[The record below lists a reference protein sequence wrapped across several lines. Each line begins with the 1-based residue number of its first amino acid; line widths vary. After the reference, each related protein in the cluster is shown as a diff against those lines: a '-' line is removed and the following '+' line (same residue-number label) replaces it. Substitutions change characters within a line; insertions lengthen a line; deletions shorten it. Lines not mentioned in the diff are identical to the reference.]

1 MKRLLIFTAL
11 FPPLAL
17 LVYVAPLVLNEGV
30 PKADFIVFLIGAA
43 YVLAIVPAG
52 LAAAADGMLS
62 AKPLAIRMGAAIAA
76 AVVTAHLVAR
86 SIGDSMSISEVVTVA
101 GAAAIPAAVCSW
113 LSGRRQERWA

>member
-1 MKRLLIFTAL
+1 MSRSSCLSVQASEGVVGSVERGTGPARQSRAASSATAQVDRTRGRRAAGDDMKRLLIFTAL

-52 LAAAADGMLS
+52 LAAAADGILS
-62 AKPLAIRMGAAIAA
+62 AK
-76 AVVTAHLVAR
+76 
-86 SIGDSMSISEVVTVA
+86 
-101 GAAAIPAAVCSW
+101 
-113 LSGRRQERWA
+113 